1 MEDSDLEMGNEMLVD
16 ETICLVCG
24 GSTFVGETI
33 SCETCLRWFH
43 FNCVGVSHSDPCV
56 QSEDVPYFCP
66 SCDVQNRKAKKAKR
80 QSQAKDQ
87 KARTAAL
94 QAEAARCE
102 DLKHFTGVKHE
113 DIGVCDDNQLSSMV
127 ITETPGQYGE
137 DGLSIGSMGQHV
149 IIADLGS
156 SSHTYYEQESTDV
169 VEMKMTDTSDEDSEE
184 EQLVIDTQGRLKG
197 GKKEKSVVVTQM
209 VPQVEVPICLMEQNT
224 MVVGGPT
231 EEEAW
236 LEAVESGN
244 IQKVVSCDSELR
256 SLREPSM
263 MTARQR
269 ALASG
274 VTGDVVDGVEEL
286 EMLDFGGK
294 PGKVEKEMT
303 EEDKVE
309 KLVKAQ
315 KRKEMETEKR
325 EKMKQKTMDTLLK
338 KKDSKVTKQIKTL
351 KNFKEDTPKIS
362 YIANSSGFSLSFPSG
377 HSFPLAPSITCLPPP
392 PILCSMCS
400 NRKKYNSSKTGQ
412 PVCSLACYKDN
423 LARAAAV
430 SA

>member
-1 MEDSDLEMGNEMLVD
+1 MDIGNEMLVD

-43 FNCVGVSHSDPCV
+43 FNCVGVTHADPCV

-66 SCDVQNRKAKKAKR
+66 SCDVQNRRAKKAKR
-80 QSQAKDQ
+80 QSQVKDQ
-87 KARTAAL
+87 KARNAAL
-94 QAEAARCE
+94 QAEAARAE
-102 DLKHFTGVKHE
+102 DLKNTLNHNFTCGG
-113 DIGVCDDNQLSSMV
+113 DQGSSLPSIV
-127 ITETPGQYGE
+127 IESGE
-137 DGLSIGSMGQHV
+137 QFGEEGLSIGSMGQSV
-149 IIADLGS
+149 IIADLEQTS
-156 SSHTYYEQESTDV
+156 KQYFEQERV
-169 VEMKMTDTSDEDSEE
+169 VGEERQEDDISDGVSDE
-184 EQLVIDTQGRLKG
+184 EQLVIDTQGRSKS
-197 GKKEKSVVVTQM
+197 GKKDKGVVVTQM
-209 VPQVEVPICLMEQNT
+209 VPQVEVPICLLEQNT
-224 MVVGGPT
+224 MVVGGNS

-244 IQKVVSCDSELR
+244 LQKVVSCDSELR

-274 VTGDVVDGVEEL
+274 VTGDGDGAEEL
-286 EMLDFGGK
+286 GMLEFGGK
-294 PGKVEKEMT
+294 PAKVEKEMT

-309 KLVKAQ
+309 KMVKAQ

-338 KKDSKVTKQIKTL
+338 KKDSKVTKQIKTQ
-351 KNFKEDTPKIS
+351 KNIKEDTPKIS

-377 HSFPLAPSITCLPPP
+377 HDFPLLPSAPKSPPP
-392 PILCSMCS
+392 PPTLCSMCS
-400 NRKKYNSSKTGQ
+400 NRKKYNSSKTGE
-412 PVCSLACYKDN
+412 PVCSLACYKNN
-423 LARAAAV
+423 LSRIAV
-430 SA
+430 V

>member
-1 MEDSDLEMGNEMLVD
+1 MSDSEPDMGNEMLVD

-43 FNCVGVSHSDPCV
+43 FNCVGVTHSDPCV

-66 SCDVQNRKAKKAKR
+66 SCDVQMRKAKKAKR

-87 KARTAAL
+87 KAKTAAAL
-94 QAEAARCE
+94 KRENAESKEDVRPDIDRRLDEKITCE
-102 DLKHFTGVKHE
+102 ENQPCDFLAGPSVEVVTHRSASYLESGRHGFIQEKM
-113 DIGVCDDNQLSSMV
+113 DIKTMKLS
-127 ITETPGQYGE
+127 
-137 DGLSIGSMGQHV
+137 D
-149 IIADLGS
+149 S
-156 SSHTYYEQESTDV
+156 SEE
-169 VEMKMTDTSDEDSEE
+169 SDEEE
-184 EQLVIDTQGRLKG
+184 LVIDNQRKQ
-197 GKKEKSVVVTQM
+197 KSGVVTEM
-209 VPQVEVPICLMEQNT
+209 VPQVVLPSCLVEQQA
-224 MVVGGPT
+224 MVVVGKT
-231 EEEAW
+231 EEEVW
-236 LEAVESGN
+236 LDAVESGN

-274 VTGDVVDGVEEL
+274 VTGELEGAEEL

-294 PGKVEKEMT
+294 QHKEEKEMT

-309 KLVKAQ
+309 KMVKAQ

-338 KKDSKVTKQIKTL
+338 KKDSKATKQIKTL
-351 KNFKEDTPKIS
+351 KSTKGDTPQIS
-362 YIANSSGFSLSFPSG
+362 YVANASGFSLSFPTG
-377 HSFPLAPSITCLPPP
+377 HSFPLNPSVSCPPP
-392 PILCSMCS
+392 TPILCTMCK
-400 NRKKYNSSKTGQ
+400 NNKKYNSSKTGH
-412 PVCSLACYKDN
+412 PVCSLACYKAN
-423 LARAAAV
+423 LAQVVPA
-430 SA
+430 

>member
-1 MEDSDLEMGNEMLVD
+1 MDIGNEMLVD

-43 FNCVGVSHSDPCV
+43 FNCVGVTHADPCV

-66 SCDVQNRKAKKAKR
+66 SCDVQNRRAKKAKR
-80 QSQAKDQ
+80 QSQVKDQ
-87 KARTAAL
+87 KAKNAAL
-94 QAEAARCE
+94 QAEAARAE
-102 DLKHFTGVKHE
+102 DLKNTINHNFT
-113 DIGVCDDNQLSSMV
+113 C
-127 ITETPGQYGE
+127 GE
-137 DGLSIGSMGQHV
+137 DQESSLPSIVIESGEQFGEEGLSIGSMGQSV
-149 IIADLGS
+149 IIADLEQTS
-156 SSHTYYEQESTDV
+156 KQYFEQERV
-169 VEMKMTDTSDEDSEE
+169 VGEEKQEDISDGVSDE
-184 EQLVIDTQGRLKG
+184 EQLVIDTQGRSKS
-197 GKKEKSVVVTQM
+197 GKKDKGVVVTQM
-209 VPQVEVPICLMEQNT
+209 VPQVEVPICLLEQNT
-224 MVVGGPT
+224 MVVGGNS

-244 IQKVVSCDSELR
+244 LQKVVSCDSELR

-274 VTGDVVDGVEEL
+274 VTGDGDGAEEL
-286 EMLDFGGK
+286 GMLEFGGK
-294 PGKVEKEMT
+294 PAKVEKEMT

-309 KLVKAQ
+309 KMVKAQ

-338 KKDSKVTKQIKTL
+338 KKDSKVTKQIKTQ
-351 KNFKEDTPKIS
+351 KNIKEDTPKIS

-377 HSFPLAPSITCLPPP
+377 HDFPLRPSAPKSLPPP
-392 PILCSMCS
+392 PTLCSMCS
-400 NRKKYNSSKTGQ
+400 NRKKYNSSKTGE
-412 PVCSLACYKDN
+412 PVCSLACYKSN
-423 LARAAAV
+423 LLRVAV
-430 SA
+430 LA

>member
-1 MEDSDLEMGNEMLVD
+1 MDIGNEMLVD

-43 FNCVGVSHSDPCV
+43 FNCVGVTHADPCV

-66 SCDVQNRKAKKAKR
+66 SCDVQNRRAKKAKR

-87 KARTAAL
+87 KAKNAAL
-94 QAEAARCE
+94 QAEAARTE
-102 DLKHFTGVKHE
+102 DLKNTLTPNFTSEVEQG
-113 DIGVCDDNQLSSMV
+113 SSLPSIV
-127 ITETPGQYGE
+127 IESGE
-137 DGLSIGSMGQHV
+137 QFGEEGLSIGSMGQSV
-149 IIADLGS
+149 IIADLGQNS
-156 SSHTYYEQESTDV
+156 NPFYGQERAVIEEKQEDV
-169 VEMKMTDTSDEDSEE
+169 VSDGESEE
-184 EQLVIDTQGRLKG
+184 EQLVIDTQGRNKS
-197 GKKEKSVVVTQM
+197 GKKDKSVVVTQM
-209 VPQVEVPICLMEQNT
+209 APQVELPICLLEQNA
-224 MVVGGPT
+224 MVVGGNS

-244 IQKVVSCDSELR
+244 LQKVVSCDSELR

-269 ALASG
+269 ALASV
-274 VTGDVVDGVEEL
+274 VTGDGDGAEEL
-286 EMLDFGGK
+286 GMLEFGGK
-294 PGKVEKEMT
+294 PAKVDKEMT

-309 KLVKAQ
+309 KMVKAQ

-338 KKDSKVTKQIKTL
+338 KKDSKVTKQIKTQ
-351 KNFKEDTPKIS
+351 KTIKEDTPKIS

-377 HSFPLAPSITCLPPP
+377 HNFPLPPSAPKSPPP
-392 PILCSMCS
+392 PTLCSMCS
-400 NRKKYNSSKTGQ
+400 NRKKYNSSKTGE
-412 PVCSLACYKDN
+412 PVCSLACYKNN
-423 LARAAAV
+423 LLRVAV
-430 SA
+430 LA

>member
-1 MEDSDLEMGNEMLVD
+1 MEDSDNDMGNEMLVD

-43 FNCVGVSHSDPCV
+43 FNCVGVSHADPCV

-66 SCDVQNRKAKKAKR
+66 SCDVQNRRAKKAKR

-87 KARTAAL
+87 KARNAL
-94 QAEAARCE
+94 QAE
-102 DLKHFTGVKHE
+102 TVSVVE
-113 DIGVCDDNQLSSMV
+113 DISDMV
-127 ITETPGQYGE
+127 IETAGQYGE
-137 DGLSIGSMGQHV
+137 EGLSIGSIGQNV
-149 IIADLGS
+149 IIAELGQSNS
-156 SSHTYYEQESTDV
+156 SYFEQESEADIKV
-169 VEMKMTDTSDEDSEE
+169 SEMSEEESEE
-184 EQLVIDTQGRLKG
+184 EQLVIDTQGKQKG
-197 GKKEKSVVVTQM
+197 SKKDKSVVVTQM
-209 VPQVEVPICLMEQNT
+209 VPQVEVPLCLLEQNT
-224 MVVGGPT
+224 MVVGGNS

-244 IQKVVSCDSELR
+244 HQKVVSCDSELR

-274 VTGDVVDGVEEL
+274 VSGDCDGIEEL

-294 PGKVEKEMT
+294 PSKAEKELT

-309 KLVKAQ
+309 KMVKAA
-315 KRKEMETEKR
+315 KRKELETEKR

-338 KKDSKVTKQIKTL
+338 KKDSKVTKQIKTQ
-351 KNFKEDTPKIS
+351 KNIKEDTPKIS
-362 YIANSSGFSLSFPSG
+362 YIANTSGFSLSFPSG
-377 HSFPLAPSITCLPPP
+377 HSFPLLPSVAAPPP
-392 PILCSMCS
+392 PPTLCTMCS
-400 NRKKYNSSKTGQ
+400 NRKKYNSSRTGE
-412 PVCSLACYKDN
+412 PVCSLACYKMN
-423 LARAAAV
+423 LARTAV

>member
-1 MEDSDLEMGNEMLVD
+1 VDMGNEMLVD

-43 FNCVGVSHSDPCV
+43 FNCVGVTHADPCV

-66 SCDVQNRKAKKAKR
+66 SCDVQNRRAKKAKR
-80 QSQAKDQ
+80 QSQVKDQ
-87 KARTAAL
+87 KARNAAI
-94 QAEAARCE
+94 QAEAARSE
-102 DLKHFTGVKHE
+102 VLKNTSFNDVPVVGEHTSLHSHSLVIETGE
-113 DIGVCDDNQLSSMV
+113 QF
-127 ITETPGQYGE
+127 GE
-137 DGLSIGSMGQHV
+137 EGLSIGTMGQSV
-149 IIADLGS
+149 IIADLGQNS
-156 SSHTYYEQESTDV
+156 NSYELGEDV
-169 VEMKMTDTSDEDSEE
+169 GEDMKGGDISEDESEE
-184 EQLVIDTQGRLKG
+184 EQLVIDTQVKHKG
-197 GKKEKSVVVTQM
+197 GKKDKSVVVTEM
-209 VPQVEVPICLMEQNT
+209 VPQVDVPICLLEQNN
-224 MVVGGPT
+224 MVVGGNS

-263 MTARQR
+263 RTARQR

-274 VTGDVVDGVEEL
+274 VTGEGDGAEEL

-294 PGKVEKEMT
+294 PAKVEKEMT

-309 KLVKAQ
+309 KMVKAQ
-315 KRKEMETEKR
+315 KKERNGAEKR

-338 KKDSKVTKQIKTL
+338 KKDSKVTKQIKTQ

-362 YIANSSGFSLSFPSG
+362 YVVNSSGFSLSFPSG
-377 HSFPLAPSITCLPPP
+377 HDFPLAPSSTKSPPP
-392 PILCSMCS
+392 PTLCSMCS
-400 NRKKYNSSKTGQ
+400 NNKKYNSSKTGE
-412 PVCSLACYKDN
+412 PVCSLVCYKEN
-423 LARAAAV
+423 LLRAAI